1 MALAGQTS
9 GSVSVAEAMSNLL
22 LQVNSDDDM
31 KDDVSN
37 DALVAEDP
45 RLRAQCKVRSRQRRP
60 QRGRSLRGRQRGGL
74 GRVPG
79 EYEDINS
86 NS

>member
-1 MALAGQTS
+1 MMCSL
-9 GSVSVAEAMSNLL
+9 
-22 LQVNSDDDM
+22 
-31 KDDVSN
+31 DVIN

-60 QRGRSLRGRQRGGL
+60 QRGRGLRGRQRGGL

-86 NS
+86 NF